1 MKKQSLVLF
10 SISSLFVI
18 LGVAALHA
26 QTFDHEIRANVPF
39 RFMVGN
45 QTLPAGAYRVTRID
59 DQGVLLIKSSD
70 SGTSAIV
77 NTHATSFKGPQNDTA
92 LLFNRYGDHYFLSQV
107 WTVGE
112 VSGEQLPKSKM
123 EREVAMARNDAQ
135 PDEQILIAGL

>member
-1 MKKQSLVLF
+1 MQRIAHEFRLDINQQSKDGRLRPLSFETLRRLIMKKQSLVLF

-59 DQGVLLIKSSD
+59 DQGVLLIKS
-70 SGTSAIV
+70 
-77 NTHATSFKGPQNDTA
+77 
-92 LLFNRYGDHYFLSQV
+92 
-107 WTVGE
+107 
-112 VSGEQLPKSKM
+112 
-123 EREVAMARNDAQ
+123 
-135 PDEQILIAGL
+135 